1 MVHRDAFSCVIMSI
15 IQPIQDNRTPEF
27 LAIGHVTRDVH
38 PDGSYSL
45 GGTVTFAAV
54 TAHRLGLAAAIITC
68 ADEELLKELP
78 ARLPTIGIA
87 ARLSPATTTFINQYH
102 TAGFRIQYLRAR
114 AESQQREDVPAAW
127 LNAPVVLLGPL
138 AQELDPEFVTLFP
151 RRPGAIIAATPQGW
165 LRHWDAAG
173 RIWPTPWSAAEK
185 VLPQL
190 DVVILSHDDLL
201 PFANGNRNE
210 ADAILSRW
218 SLQVPLLVATD
229 GRHGATLFQHGK
241 TEHFKAYPVHEVD
254 PTGAGDVFAAAFL
267 CHLYRHGNNRE
278 AVNFANCVASFSVE
292 QVGVQGIPTMEMVM
306 KRLV

>member
-38 PDGSYSL
+38 LDGSYSL

-114 AESQQREDVPAAW
+114 AESQQREDVPAVW
-127 LNAPVVLLGPL
+127 LNTPVVLLGPL

-201 PFANGNRNE
+201 PIANGNRSE

-229 GRHGATLFQHGK
+229 GRHSATLFQHDK
-241 TEHFKAYPVHEVD
+241 TEHFKADPVHEVD

-267 CHLYRHGNNRE
+267 CHLYKHENTRE
-278 AVNFANCVASFSVE
+278 AVNFANCAASFSVE

>member
-54 TAHRLGLAAAIITC
+54 TAHRLGLAAAIVTC

-78 ARLPTIGIA
+78 ARLPPIGIA

-102 TAGFRIQYLRAR
+102 AAGFRTQYLRAR
-114 AESQQREDVPAAW
+114 AESQQREDVPAVW
-127 LNAPVVLLGPL
+127 LNTPVVLLGPL

-201 PFANGNRNE
+201 PIANGNRSE

-267 CHLYRHGNNRE
+267 CHLYKHENTRE
-278 AVNFANCVASFSVE
+278 AVNFANCAASFSVE